1 MFGQFT
7 GLKVLLVFFRSR
19 ARIEQLRS
27 MLPPP
32 GVSEDE
38 TEPQGG
44 GFEEGS
50 PNSNNLHFVVAEQKS
65 SYAKTVRISSFEDTA
80 QISDNET
87 IPDYDEVETVL

>member
-38 TEPQGG
+38 TEDQGG

-80 QISDNET
+80 QLSDNET

>member
-1 MFGQFT
+1 
-7 GLKVLLVFFRSR
+7 
-19 ARIEQLRS
+19 

-32 GVSEDE
+32 GVGEDE
-38 TEPQGG
+38 PEDQGG
-44 GFEEGS
+44 GFEEGL

>member
-1 MFGQFT
+1 M
-7 GLKVLLVFFRSR
+7 LLVFFRSR

-38 TEPQGG
+38 TEDQEG

-50 PNSNNLHFVVAEQKS
+50 PPNSNNLHFVVAEQKS